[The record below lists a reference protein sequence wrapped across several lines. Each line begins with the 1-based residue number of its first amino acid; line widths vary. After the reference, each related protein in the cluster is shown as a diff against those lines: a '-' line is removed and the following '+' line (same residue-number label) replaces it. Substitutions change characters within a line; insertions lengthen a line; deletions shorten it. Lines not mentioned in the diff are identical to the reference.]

1 MKELFIS
8 LFLLF
13 PLINLHAQSNF
24 KFEIGVGYTSN
35 IITINELQYW
45 DKGYVLI
52 INNCLSLKSTFELTQ
67 TFSYQNY
74 YFNNSSYSLGLVLP
88 AEYGIKYGETN
99 GESSQLYEISLGIRS
114 LTPLYFFKTFASVRA
129 GVIFI
134 DQGVISTSVEI
145 IGNGDSKIINYKGGG
160 EQIIRG
166 LVSVGLGTIFILSEN
181 LNLVLEGK
189 ITTTV
194 SDIVIN
200 ASVTSNLQ
208 YSF

>member
-8 LFLLF
+8 IFLLF
-13 PLINLHAQSNF
+13 PLINLNAQSNF
-24 KFEIGVGYTSN
+24 KSEIGAGYTSN

-88 AEYGIKYGETN
+88 AEYGIKYGETI
-99 GESSQLYEISLGIRS
+99 GESSQLYEISFGIRS
-114 LTPLYFFKTFASVRA
+114 LTPLYFFKTFTSVRA